1 MQNFRPKPSA
11 LEGSLMRVNSNF
23 RQIDDLD
30 SESSPVSHRL
40 PKTVE
45 LPEDQHVEATKN
57 RRQNDVDRHQSLRSM
72 GKMLGGFSDIV
83 DELKNPLSF
92 EAMRAES
99 SNQDR
104 MMANVTG
111 RASPGTYDLE
121 IKSTA
126 RAGKILTNTFP
137 DQDQTPVGVGSLS
150 IAIGDVVH
158 DVPIAPGSH
167 LRGVA
172 DAINDAVPGASA
184 SIINTGQADE
194 PFALMVR
201 SRDSGESASIRL
213 DSDTTF
219 LETAKQFSGR
229 DLELEFDGITVARTT
244 NTINDLIE
252 GVHLQVN
259 SATPGERIALNV
271 RSDTQQAED
280 NVRKLVSK
288 FNQIKGFDGE
298 TGESSDRVRSG
309 VQSDASVRQV
319 IRELQSAIQ
328 DSNLSKLGIN
338 TDPKTGQL
346 KLDDLKLKMAL
357 TNHYDEVVETFASSG
372 GKTGL
377 AEKLHSVLQRLQ
389 SPSHGALGLRIR
401 SLEQRIRRQDRE
413 IEQKEQRLESKKNQ
427 AQKRLSDVNARIE
440 ASTSQLA
447 VLSARLGDKS

>member
-1 MQNFRPKPSA
+1 
-11 LEGSLMRVNSNF
+11 MRINSNL

-30 SESSPVSHRL
+30 RESSLVSHRL
-40 PKTVE
+40 SKAGD

-57 RRQNDVDRHQSLRSM
+57 RRQNDVDRHQSLLSM

-99 SNQDR
+99 SNKDR
-104 MMANVTG
+104 MIADVTG

-121 IKSTA
+121 IKSIA
-126 RAGKILTNTFP
+126 RPGKILTKTFP
-137 DQDQTPVGVGSLS
+137 DQDQTPVGVGFLS
-150 IAIGDVVH
+150 VAIGDVAH

-167 LRGVA
+167 LRDVA
-172 DAINDAVPGASA
+172 HAINDAVPGVSA

-201 SRDSGESASIRL
+201 SRDSGEGASIRL

-219 LETAKQFSGR
+219 LETDKHFSGR
-229 DLELEFDGITVARTT
+229 DLELEFDGVTIARST
-244 NTINDLIE
+244 NKINDLIE
-252 GVHLQVN
+252 GVHLQAN
-259 SATPGERIALNV
+259 SAIPGERITLNV

-280 NVRKLVSK
+280 KVRTLVSK
-288 FNQIKGFDGE
+288 FNQIKGFDVD
-298 TGESSDRVRSG
+298 TGASNDRVRHG

-319 IRELQSAIQ
+319 IRELQTAIQ
-328 DSNLSKLGIN
+328 DPNLSKLGIN

-346 KLDDLKLKMAL
+346 KLDELKLKMAL
-357 TNHYDEVVETFASSG
+357 TNHYDEVVGTFASSS

-377 AEKLHSVLQRLQ
+377 AEKLHSVLERLQ

-427 AQKRLSDVNARIE
+427 AQKRLSEVNARLE

-447 VLSARLGDKS
+447 VLSARMGDKS